1 MPAYLDIALQGSM
14 NVKDQHIRCKLSL
27 LERKCSSGVEK
38 LKIVIGEHLQ
48 NGIPTSPI
56 SPILEKTISFFTP
69 KKVLLSPTGYSKYS
83 RDMLRLFPAS
93 EEDIVP
99 LCFEQ

>member
-1 MPAYLDIALQGSM
+1 MQAYMDIALQDIM

-27 LERKCSSGVEK
+27 LERKCSSHVEK
-38 LKIVIGEHLQ
+38 LKIAIVEHLQ
-48 NGIPTSPI
+48 NRSPTSPI
-56 SPILEKTISFFTP
+56 SPILEKTVSFFTL
-69 KKVLLSPTGYSKYS
+69 KKALLSPTGYSKCS
-83 RDMLRLFPAS
+83 RDMLRLFPAP